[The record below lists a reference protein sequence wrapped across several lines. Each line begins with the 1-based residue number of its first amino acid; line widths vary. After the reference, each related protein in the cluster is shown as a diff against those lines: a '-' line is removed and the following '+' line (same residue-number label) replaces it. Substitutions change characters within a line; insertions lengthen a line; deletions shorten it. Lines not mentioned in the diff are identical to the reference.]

1 MAEGG
6 QGGRGH
12 NNQLGEIQL
21 RVLSNS
27 ENNGGGDNKKSA
39 KNPTES
45 RPNSLPTSLQVGVK
59 RDRNGVSKKSNGSDG
74 KESKDGDQ
82 EYETHIW
89 TERERRKK
97 MRSMFSNLHALLP
110 KLPPKADKSTI
121 VDEAVNYIKTLQNI
135 LQKLQ
140 KQRLKWMQRSS
151 TINYDASM
159 VVPPTTMSKSKE
171 AYLVDQASS
180 SNWATMSLHDGLL
193 IPCKLQCL
201 QTWSSPNVVLS
212 VSGDDAQISICIAR
226 KPGLLPIVF
235 YILEKY
241 KIDVITATISSD
253 QFKSMLMIHTR
264 ASGVFDQYPE
274 VASAV
279 EEKYKRAVGE
289 MIKSLSS

>member
-1 MAEGG
+1 M
-6 QGGRGH
+6 Q
-12 NNQLGEIQL
+12 
-21 RVLSNS
+21 
-27 ENNGGGDNKKSA
+27 
-39 KNPTES
+39 
-45 RPNSLPTSLQVGVK
+45 
-59 RDRNGVSKKSNGSDG
+59 
-74 KESKDGDQ
+74 
-82 EYETHIW
+82 
-89 TERERRKK
+89 
-97 MRSMFSNLHALLP
+97 
-110 KLPPKADKSTI
+110 ADKSTI

-171 AYLVDQASS
+171 AYFVDQASA

-253 QFKSMLMIHTR
+253 HFKSMLMIHTR
-264 ASGVFDQYPE
+264 VSFNL
-274 VASAV
+274 
-279 EEKYKRAVGE
+279 
-289 MIKSLSS
+289 SLSLNKMLGARIFIFF

>member
-1 MAEGG
+1 MEW
-6 QGGRGH
+6 QC
-12 NNQLGEIQL
+12 L
-21 RVLSNS
+21 RR
-27 ENNGGGDNKKSA
+27 
-39 KNPTES
+39 PT
-45 RPNSLPTSLQVGVK
+45 
-59 RDRNGVSKKSNGSDG
+59 
-74 KESKDGDQ
+74 KDGALQ
-82 EYETHIW
+82 I
-89 TERERRKK
+89 
-97 MRSMFSNLHALLP
+97 RSAPSLFESIGTVAGILLSKVRWQCEQP
-110 KLPPKADKSTI
+110 IRVTQADKSTI

-171 AYLVDQASS
+171 AYFVDQASA

-253 QFKSMLMIHTR
+253 HFKSMLMIHTR